1 MLTPILAWLS
11 TADQISLVT
20 DDRTRG
26 VVLCAVW
33 TAAHADPHAARRP
46 VDQREEGVVDAEADG
61 EVEVVDVDGP
71 RRDHDVHQAGHRVQ
85 AVQEHVQNVH
95 PGACIAS
102 P

>member
-26 VVLCAVW
+26 VVLGAVW

-46 VDQREEGVVDAEADG
+46 VDQREGHVPQPEHDG
-61 EVEVVDVDGP
+61 EVEVVYPSWSRSHEYVDEEG
-71 RRDHDVHQAGHRVQ
+71 D
-85 AVQEHVQNVH
+85 
-95 PGACIAS
+95 
-102 P
+102 